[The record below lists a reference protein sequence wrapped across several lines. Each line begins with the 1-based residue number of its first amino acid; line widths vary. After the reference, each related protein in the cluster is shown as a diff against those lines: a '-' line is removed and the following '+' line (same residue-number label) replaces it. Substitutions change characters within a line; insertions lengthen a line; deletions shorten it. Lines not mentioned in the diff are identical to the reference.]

1 VVLLHALIGAGA
13 RVQAYDPVAMATA
26 RRELPEGW
34 FREGKLTFVD
44 GQYDALKGVD
54 AMVLVTEWKPFRHPD
69 FARMKQIMQQ
79 AVIFDGRNQ
88 YEPQHLRELGFE
100 YRGIGR

>member
-1 VVLLHALIGAGA
+1 VLLHALIGAGA
-13 RVQAYDPVAMATA
+13 KVQAYDPVAMPTA

-34 FREGKLTFVD
+34 FREGKLTFVE
-44 GQYDALKGVD
+44 GQYEALKGVD

-69 FARMKQIMQQ
+69 FARIKQLMRE

-88 YEPQHLRELGFE
+88 YEPQQLRELGFE